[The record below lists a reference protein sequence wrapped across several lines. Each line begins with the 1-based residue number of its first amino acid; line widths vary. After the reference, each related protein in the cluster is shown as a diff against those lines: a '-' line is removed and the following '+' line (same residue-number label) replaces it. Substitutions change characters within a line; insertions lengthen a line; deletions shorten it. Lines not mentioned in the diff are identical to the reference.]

1 MPIGALSLEKLLD
14 KTGQRLLREL
24 QENARVSFSEL
35 GRRVGLSTPAVV
47 ERIRRLEE
55 AGLVTGYRAEVSP
68 EKIGLPVTAFIRL
81 FTTAKEYPRF
91 LALAETLPEVLEC
104 YHVTGGESFVLKVV
118 CGSLVHLEAV
128 IARLSPFGETSTSVV
143 LSAPIRRRVLERP
156 VEVDGAGHHK

>member
-1 MPIGALSLEKLLD
+1 MVNKMTSRGLSLDKLLD
-14 KTGQRLLREL
+14 KTGRHLLREL
-24 QENARVSFSEL
+24 QANARLSFSEL

-47 ERIRRLEE
+47 ERMRRLEE
-55 AGLVTGYRAEVSP
+55 AGLITGYRAEVNP
-68 EKIGLPVTAFIRL
+68 EKLGLAVTAFIRL

-118 CGSLVHLEAV
+118 CESLVHLEAV

-143 LSAPIRRRVLERP
+143 LSAPIHRRVLERP
-156 VEVDGAGHHK
+156 PPAP